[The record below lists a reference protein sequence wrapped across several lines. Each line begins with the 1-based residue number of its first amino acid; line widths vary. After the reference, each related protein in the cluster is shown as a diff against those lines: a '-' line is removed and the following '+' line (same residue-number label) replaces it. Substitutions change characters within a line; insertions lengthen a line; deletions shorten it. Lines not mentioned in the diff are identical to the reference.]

1 MRLEDYK
8 GGAMSKYKYW
18 STDKLLTLLKELELS
33 VSGSHIKDIH
43 LKYWIE
49 DILCRRGQY
58 L

>member
-1 MRLEDYK
+1 MRLGGYK
-8 GGAMSKYKYW
+8 MSKYKYW

-49 DILCRRGQY
+49 DILCRRGEY